1 MSESRIDTISAYDRD
16 AAALSA
22 LYEQVSSD
30 ALLGPHTDLLEGAV
44 GRLAL
49 DVGAGS
55 GRDGA
60 YLSGRGYEVVAVE
73 PAAGMRAAGARLH
86 PELRWVDDRL
96 PDLSAVHR
104 LGLSFDLILLS
115 AVWMHV
121 SPGDRPRAFRKL
133 ATLLKPGGLMI
144 LTLRHGPSPPDRP
157 MHAVS
162 PGEIEHLAR
171 DHGLVVA
178 RAIERPDQQG
188 REAVTWTHV
197 CLTVPD
203 DGSASLPL
211 IRSVILNDDKSS
223 TYKLGL
229 LRAVA
234 KVADAAPSLAQPV
247 PGGEDVV
254 SIPMGMIALN
264 WLRLYLPL
272 VKAGFPQAPGNA
284 GPDGLGFAKEGFRQL
299 VADNVVAQDLRIGA
313 AFSTGR
319 AQALVSALSEA
330 RRTLVAMPMRFLT
343 YPNSQTPVFRA
354 EGRTTR
360 ISGGFVIDQAFL
372 GQWGQVLVPG
382 PLWRTM
388 QRLGSWIDPVL
399 VAEWARLTRGYALR
413 AGADLAPGS
422 LEAAMTWQDPIR
434 DVSLA
439 RARAADLEAGGA
451 PLRCIWS
458 QAKLSLAT
466 LDIDHALPWSAWPCG
481 DLWNLFP
488 SARRL
493 NQHEKRER
501 LPSGA
506 ALAQARTPMLA
517 WWDEAWSSSPVLAQR
532 FEAEARATLPIDG
545 AVSTEA
551 VFAGMEWRRLRV
563 EQDQLAPIWA
573 GPTERK
579 V

>member
-1 MSESRIDTISAYDRD
+1 MSESRIDIIAAYDRD

-22 LYEQVSSD
+22 LYEQVPSA
-30 ALLGPHTDLLEGAV
+30 ALLAPHADLLEGPA

-60 YLSGRGYEVVAVE
+60 YLASLGYEVVAVE
-73 PAAGMRAAGARLH
+73 PAAGMRAAGQRLH
-86 PELRWVDDRL
+86 PGLRWIDDRL

-104 LGLSFDLILLS
+104 LGLSFDLVLLS

-121 SPGDRPRAFRKL
+121 RPAERARAFRKL
-133 ATLLKPGGLMI
+133 ITLLKPGGLMI
-144 LTLRHGPSPPDRP
+144 LTLRHGPSPCDRP
-157 MHAVS
+157 MHPVS
-162 PGEIEHLAR
+162 LGEIEHLAR
-171 DHGLVVA
+171 NHGLLVA
-178 RAIERPDQQG
+178 RATERPDQQG
-188 REAVTWTHV
+188 RQDVTWTHV

-211 IRSVILNDDKSS
+211 IRSVILSDDKSS

-234 KVADAAPSLAQPV
+234 KVADAAPSLASLL
-247 PGGEDVV
+247 PGGDDMV

-272 VKAGFPQAPGNA
+272 VRARLPQAPGNA
-284 GPDGLGFAKEGFRQL
+284 GADGLGFAKDGFRWL
-299 VADNVVAQDLRIGA
+299 MADNVAAQDLRVGV
-313 AFSTGR
+313 AFSGER
-319 AQALVSALSEA
+319 AKALVSAISEA
-330 RRTLVAMPMRFLT
+330 RRTLIAMPMRFMT
-343 YPNSQTPVFRA
+343 YPNSQVPVFRA
-354 EGRTTR
+354 EGRPGR
-360 ISGGFVIDQAFL
+360 VGGGFVVDAAFL
-372 GQWGQVLVPG
+372 AEWGQMLVPG

-388 QRLGSWIDPVL
+388 QRLGSWVDPVL

-413 AGADLAPGS
+413 GGTELTPSA
-422 LEAAMTWQDPIR
+422 LEAAMTWQDPVR

-439 RARAADLEAGGA
+439 RARAANLEASGV

-458 QAKLSLAT
+458 HSKLSLAS
-466 LDIDHALPWSAWPCG
+466 LDIDHALPWSAWPCS

-488 SARRL
+488 SSRRL

-501 LPSGA
+501 LPSGETLA
-506 ALAQARTPMLA
+506 SARVSVLTWWDQAWSASPALAT
-517 WWDEAWSSSPVLAQR
+517 R
-532 FEAEARATLPIDG
+532 FDAEARATLPIEG
-545 AVSTEA
+545 AVSPDA

-563 EQDQLAPIWA
+563 EQDQLAPIWP
-573 GPTERK
+573 GPIRRN
-579 V
+579 